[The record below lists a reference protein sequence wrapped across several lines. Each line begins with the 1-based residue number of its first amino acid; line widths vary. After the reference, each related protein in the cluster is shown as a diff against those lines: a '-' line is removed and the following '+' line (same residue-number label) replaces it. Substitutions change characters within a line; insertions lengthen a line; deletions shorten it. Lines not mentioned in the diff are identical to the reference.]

1 MARSF
6 EVTITETLE
15 RKVIVEAD
23 SPEQAEEIVS
33 DRWYESD
40 YILDADDFISV
51 CFEAPE
57 KIKREGISDIED
69 DMEI

>member
-1 MARSF
+1 MAGSF
-6 EVTITETLE
+6 EVTITEILE

-40 YILDADDFISV
+40 YILDADDLKVFV
-51 CFEAPE
+51 L
-57 KIKREGISDIED
+57 KHRRK
-69 DMEI
+69 